1 MPPGQDHALRHSS
14 GGTQGQRGAAWGC
27 GVAPSASARPLG
39 IPTTT
44 GRCSQWGS
52 HPFPS
57 YISSP
62 GGELSSGAVL
72 AATPGCP
79 WQQRGF
85 GAGTGRAQPW
95 VLLGRGL
102 RVPGL
107 ELFLLWLS
115 CPKSPRP
122 RYGDPVCVGARF
134 WGVAGGPEVLVSSH
148 GVTGVVL
155 LGLSIP
161 RRGNRAAFNR
171 C

>member
-1 MPPGQDHALRHSS
+1 MELLGAVVLHHQPLPDRWESPPPRGDVPS
-14 GGTQGQRGAAWGC
+14 G
-27 GVAPSASARPLG
+27 VLIPSRA
-39 IPTTT
+39 T
-44 GRCSQWGS
+44 
-52 HPFPS
+52 FPA
-57 YISSP
+57 P

-115 CPKSPRP
+115 CPKNPRP

-148 GVTGVVL
+148 GVTGAVL
-155 LGLSIP
+155 LGLSVP
-161 RRGNRAAFNR
+161 RWGNRAAFNR